1 MVLSTDPG
9 NDTDTQEFCLLIRQ
23 GATGLTNHSIYYIDL
38 EFISRLRSRRR
49 EEHRMNIGM
58 VPMYSTIV
66 GSQELKRKIY

>member
-1 MVLSTDPG
+1 M
-9 NDTDTQEFCLLIRQ
+9 
-23 GATGLTNHSIYYIDL
+23 NHSIYYIDL

-66 GSQELKRKIY
+66 GNQELIRRIY